1 MNSYSEI
8 EKIWDAYKALLIDE
22 ARKNAE
28 EQVNR
33 DRDYVANG
41 INMSEMNLENAL
53 SYRSG
58 QTKNLDNIISIRKLY
73 QQGKMYMSE
82 DEIEAISQGQLK
94 QFLNQFENESSED
107 YMLYGGFDLHQMV
120 KETKFKSEVF
130 RPQNNG

>member
-41 INMSEMNLENAL
+41 INMSDMNLENAL

-73 QQGKMYMSE
+73 Q
-82 DEIEAISQGQLK
+82 
-94 QFLNQFENESSED
+94 
-107 YMLYGGFDLHQMV
+107 
-120 KETKFKSEVF
+120 
-130 RPQNNG
+130 